1 MPGTKRKAPDAS
13 APSAAASAAAPLV
26 IGITGASQSGK
37 TTVTKLLA
45 ALLKRDGLNVEIVEQ
60 DRHRI
65 SNNPKLQ
72 VGGRVSWE
80 GPELTNWADLE
91 DKVLKPEKRPDV
103 LLVEGY
109 MLLDCT
115 EAMREALSMLLW
127 VESSVE
133 ICTSRR
139 TSYPKRPRNGYKGWE
154 SAAAYVRGCI
164 WPAHEAYERRCF
176 PLIDWDVKG
185 SENLKT
191 AASAPVVF
199 LPASES
205 KEERASRA
213 AECVRRWLAA
223 RASGA

>member
-45 ALLKRDGLNVEIVEQ
+45 ALLKRDGLHVEIVEQ

-133 ICTSRR
+133 ILS
-139 TSYPKRPRNGYKGWE
+139 
-154 SAAAYVRGCI
+154 
-164 WPAHEAYERRCF
+164 
-176 PLIDWDVKG
+176 LIHI
-185 SENLKT
+185 
-191 AASAPVVF
+191 
-199 LPASES
+199 
-205 KEERASRA
+205 
-213 AECVRRWLAA
+213 
-223 RASGA
+223 